1 MPGVPQGEIKV
12 TEASSEQ
19 KSNIPQKRQLAL
31 PQMLAGQTG
40 TVVAVLGGHG
50 FVRRLEAMGLRPG
63 KKVTKI
69 SSAFLR
75 GPVTFKVDHTQV
87 AVGFGLAQRIV
98 VEVETM
104 LEDTARR
111 KS

>member
-1 MPGVPQGEIKV
+1 MTQTG
-12 TEASSEQ
+12 SEQ
-19 KSNIPQKRQLAL
+19 TSDISQKRQLTL

-50 FVRRLEAMGLRPG
+50 LVRRLEAMGLRPG

-69 SSAFLR
+69 SSTFLR

-87 AVGFGLAQRIV
+87 AVGFGLAQKIV
-98 VEVETM
+98 VEVDAR
-104 LEDTARR
+104 LEDPARR
-111 KS
+111 QS